1 MNAAAKELPVSY
13 DLSKPQED
21 REPYVGSVLFF
32 KHVIFTVTLLLI
44 LIPTTLSIYLF
55 AQVRSLNRQLDT
67 AGSQLAAMQE
77 QLPSTAPEGGEPTP
91 AEPEPPAAEVPAY
104 TELYPELYADD
115 SLRGTVDVD
124 NAVYLTFDDGPS
136 ARTDEILEILDKY
149 GVKATFFVVGANEE
163 GDLERMQKIVAAG
176 HTLAI
181 HSYSHDY
188 KKIYASVEA
197 YLEDFNQM
205 FCQIYEATGVKPQI
219 FRFPGGS
226 VNSYNVGIH
235 QQLIAEMTRR
245 GFVYFDWNVANGDAV
260 FSKIQPSSTLTANA
274 LKGVGTARR
283 AIILMHDS
291 SAKTTTVEA
300 LPAIIEG
307 YGQTTLSNHKAE
319 RSGALLIKEA
329 TRKGYQEA
337 APGDSVDLG
346 YPGSATR
353 AGRVGVGVAH
363 DAASVQGIVERG
375 GRIRRLM
382 PRECLRLQGFDDEQ
396 IDKILAI
403 NSDAQAYKQ
412 AGNSVTVTVIEAI
425 GRRIRAVDEALRKE
439 AAA

>member
-1 MNAAAKELPVSY
+1 MNAAAKEQPVSY

-21 REPYVGSVLFF
+21 REPYVGSILFF

-77 QLPSTAPEGGEPTP
+77 QLSSTAPEGGEPTP
-91 AEPEPPAAEVPAY
+91 VQPEPPAAEVPAY

-149 GVKATFFVVGANEE
+149 GGKATFFVVGAN
-163 GDLERMQKIVAAG
+163 
-176 HTLAI
+176 
-181 HSYSHDY
+181 
-188 KKIYASVEA
+188 
-197 YLEDFNQM
+197 
-205 FCQIYEATGVKPQI
+205 
-219 FRFPGGS
+219 
-226 VNSYNVGIH
+226 NVGIH

-245 GFVYFDWNVANGDAV
+245 GFIYFDWNVANGDAV

-307 YGQTTLSNHKAE
+307 YLEAGYSFA
-319 RSGALLIKEA
+319 ALTPS
-329 TRKGYQEA
+329 TR
-337 APGDSVDLG
+337 
-346 YPGSATR
+346 
-353 AGRVGVGVAH
+353 
-363 DAASVQGIVERG
+363 
-375 GRIRRLM
+375 
-382 PRECLRLQGFDDEQ
+382 
-396 IDKILAI
+396 
-403 NSDAQAYKQ
+403 
-412 AGNSVTVTVIEAI
+412 SVTFSYL
-425 GRRIRAVDEALRKE
+425 D
-439 AAA
+439 

>member
-77 QLPSTAPEGGEPTP
+77 QLSSTAPEGGEPTP
-91 AEPEPPAAEVPAY
+91 VEPEPPAAEASAY

-205 FCQIYEATGVKPQI
+205 FCQIYEAPA
-219 FRFPGGS
+219 S
-226 VNSYNVGIH
+226 S
-235 QQLIAEMTRR
+235 RR
-245 GFVYFDWNVANGDAV
+245 
-260 FSKIQPSSTLTANA
+260 
-274 LKGVGTARR
+274 
-283 AIILMHDS
+283 S
-291 SAKTTTVEA
+291 SAS
-300 LPAIIEG
+300 PA
-307 YGQTTLSNHKAE
+307 
-319 RSGALLIKEA
+319 
-329 TRKGYQEA
+329 
-337 APGDSVDLG
+337 
-346 YPGSATR
+346 
-353 AGRVGVGVAH
+353 
-363 DAASVQGIVERG
+363 AAST
-375 GRIRRLM
+375 
-382 PRECLRLQGFDDEQ
+382 
-396 IDKILAI
+396 AI
-403 NSDAQAYKQ
+403 MSASISSSSPK
-412 AGNSVTVTVIEAI
+412 
-425 GRRIRAVDEALRKE
+425 
-439 AAA
+439 

>member
-163 GDLERMQKIVAAG
+163 SCKQK
-176 HTLAI
+176 
-181 HSYSHDY
+181 S
-188 KKIYASVEA
+188 
-197 YLEDFNQM
+197 
-205 FCQIYEATGVKPQI
+205 
-219 FRFPGGS
+219 
-226 VNSYNVGIH
+226 
-235 QQLIAEMTRR
+235 IAEM
-245 GFVYFDWNVANGDAV
+245 
-260 FSKIQPSSTLTANA
+260 K
-274 LKGVGTARR
+274 K
-283 AIILMHDS
+283 
-291 SAKTTTVEA
+291 
-300 LPAIIEG
+300 
-307 YGQTTLSNHKAE
+307 
-319 RSGALLIKEA
+319 
-329 TRKGYQEA
+329 
-337 APGDSVDLG
+337 
-346 YPGSATR
+346 
-353 AGRVGVGVAH
+353 
-363 DAASVQGIVERG
+363 
-375 GRIRRLM
+375 
-382 PRECLRLQGFDDEQ
+382 
-396 IDKILAI
+396 
-403 NSDAQAYKQ
+403 
-412 AGNSVTVTVIEAI
+412 VTQN
-425 GRRIRAVDEALRKE
+425 LHS
-439 AAA
+439 

>member
-1 MNAAAKELPVSY
+1 M
-13 DLSKPQED
+13 
-21 REPYVGSVLFF
+21 
-32 KHVIFTVTLLLI
+32 TLLLI

-149 GVKATFFVVGANEE
+149 GIKATFFVVGAN
-163 GDLERMQKIVAAG
+163 
-176 HTLAI
+176 
-181 HSYSHDY
+181 
-188 KKIYASVEA
+188 
-197 YLEDFNQM
+197 
-205 FCQIYEATGVKPQI
+205 
-219 FRFPGGS
+219 
-226 VNSYNVGIH
+226 NVGIH

-307 YGQTTLSNHKAE
+307 YLEAGYSFA
-319 RSGALLIKEA
+319 ALTPS
-329 TRKGYQEA
+329 TR
-337 APGDSVDLG
+337 
-346 YPGSATR
+346 
-353 AGRVGVGVAH
+353 
-363 DAASVQGIVERG
+363 
-375 GRIRRLM
+375 
-382 PRECLRLQGFDDEQ
+382 
-396 IDKILAI
+396 
-403 NSDAQAYKQ
+403 
-412 AGNSVTVTVIEAI
+412 SVTFSYL
-425 GRRIRAVDEALRKE
+425 D
-439 AAA
+439 

>member
-21 REPYVGSVLFF
+21 KEPYVGSVLFF
-32 KHVIFTVTLLLI
+32 KHVIFTVTLLI

-55 AQVRSLNRQLDT
+55 AQVRSLNRQLDA

-77 QLPSTAPEGGEPTP
+77 QLSSTAPEGGEPTL

-291 SAKTTTVEA
+291 NAKTTTVEA

-307 YGQTTLSNHKAE
+307 YL
-319 RSGALLIKEA
+319 GAGYSFAALTPS
-329 TRKGYQEA
+329 TR
-337 APGDSVDLG
+337 
-346 YPGSATR
+346 
-353 AGRVGVGVAH
+353 
-363 DAASVQGIVERG
+363 
-375 GRIRRLM
+375 
-382 PRECLRLQGFDDEQ
+382 
-396 IDKILAI
+396 
-403 NSDAQAYKQ
+403 
-412 AGNSVTVTVIEAI
+412 SVTFSYL
-425 GRRIRAVDEALRKE
+425 D
-439 AAA
+439 

>member
-77 QLPSTAPEGGEPTP
+77 QLPSTAPGG
-91 AEPEPPAAEVPAY
+91 AEPPAAEVPAY

-163 GDLERMQKIVAAG
+163 GDLERMQKIVASG

-307 YGQTTLSNHKAE
+307 YLEAGYSFA
-319 RSGALLIKEA
+319 ALTPS
-329 TRKGYQEA
+329 TR
-337 APGDSVDLG
+337 
-346 YPGSATR
+346 
-353 AGRVGVGVAH
+353 
-363 DAASVQGIVERG
+363 
-375 GRIRRLM
+375 
-382 PRECLRLQGFDDEQ
+382 
-396 IDKILAI
+396 
-403 NSDAQAYKQ
+403 
-412 AGNSVTVTVIEAI
+412 SVTFSYL
-425 GRRIRAVDEALRKE
+425 D
-439 AAA
+439 